1 MGVRNGSYWAS
12 IIEVKIKFPL
22 RFFKRVFLCTFGIFL
37 TFSAFWIFWHFL
49 APFRIC
55 SRRACL
61 VEGHFIGTLFM
72 QYLQGYTV
80 EQQFKH
86 SNGFEPNSDNCP
98 TQVGIKSEKAC
109 CSDYPTRFT
118 YKSYGGDRQCCGNKT
133 YRAFMKA
140 VGLRKLTMFDIL
152 EWNFRPKP
160 RFLNISAWNEP
171 ERRAGKAI
179 LIRFY
184 GRNFQSKYL

>member
-1 MGVRNGSYWAS
+1 
-12 IIEVKIKFPL
+12 
-22 RFFKRVFLCTFGIFL
+22 
-37 TFSAFWIFWHFL
+37 
-49 APFRIC
+49 
-55 SRRACL
+55 
-61 VEGHFIGTLFM
+61 M

-152 EWNFRPKP
+152 E
-160 RFLNISAWNEP
+160 
-171 ERRAGKAI
+171 
-179 LIRFY
+179 
-184 GRNFQSKYL
+184 